1 MEKNVKVHCLTNPV
15 TMQSVANVLLAAGG
29 SAVMA
34 QDEQEVEEIT
44 AICQATLL
52 NTGVPDERKIRSCIL
67 AGKCANRLG
76 HPVVLD
82 PVGAGASKFRRKKIG
97 QLLQSVVPS
106 IIRCNQE
113 EASALLRAE
122 DEKEFLVLGT
132 ERQKIEG
139 TAESCQ
145 QDGDAVFSGIQSGGV
160 ESSLELELEKARR
173 LAVRLAKK
181 YRCTVCMTGEQDVI
195 SDGERVKVISG
206 GDGRICRITGSG
218 CMLSA
223 LCALKCGDGTDSF
236 EAAAEAAETWR
247 HCAERAGETV
257 DEKEEGIGSFQI
269 RLLDALSLKMEM
281 ERGRRMEVQSRMKQ
295 NKKRAL
301 FYVLLFVLGVV
312 FGLTKINGQAEGE
325 TLETVVETLVR
336 SGVTCVQLREKH
348 ASDEEIISE
357 GKKLNEICRKHHVPL
372 IVNDRPDLAKKIGAA
387 GVHVGLSDMGIE
399 KARELLGED
408 FIIGGSA
415 HNVKEALQAQ
425 KAGADYI
432 GCGAVFGSQTKSD
445 VTTLAKEE
453 LCAIC
458 EAVEIPVVAI
468 GGITAENIKELT
480 GTGIDG
486 VAVVSGLFA
495 AKDKPEMVR
504 RFLKAF
510 EMKKVLTIAGSD
522 CSGGAGIQADL
533 KTMAANGVYGMSAV
547 MALTAQNTTGV
558 QGIMEVTPEFA
569 GQQIDSIFTDIRPD
583 AVKIGM
589 LSSGE
594 IIHVVAEK
602 LKEYQAEHIV
612 LDPVMVSTSGHRLIQ
627 KDAEQ
632 SLKKELFPL
641 AELITP
647 NIPEAEVLSGRKIK
661 NAQDMES
668 AAEKIVEEYGCA
680 VLLKGG
686 HRINDANDFLCTGEK
701 KVWICGERVENPN
714 THGTGCTLS
723 SAIASN
729 LAKGAGMEEAV
740 QKAKEYLTEALKEQL
755 DLGAGSGPMDHTL
768 GKIIFE

>member
-139 TAESCQ
+139 TAEGCQ

-206 GDGRICRITGSG
+206 GDGRICRIT
-218 CMLSA
+218 
-223 LCALKCGDGTDSF
+223 DSF

-295 NKKRAL
+295 NKKRYISPEQLRLYAVTDRKWL
-301 FYVLLFVLGVV
+301 
-312 FGLTKINGQAEGE
+312 AEGE

-415 HNVKEALQAQ
+415 HNVEEALQAQ

-445 VTTLAKEE
+445 VTTLAKKE

>member
-236 EAAAEAAETWR
+236 EAAAEAAETMATL
-247 HCAERAGETV
+247 CG
-257 DEKEEGIGSFQI
+257 KS
-269 RLLDALSLKMEM
+269 
-281 ERGRRMEVQSRMKQ
+281 RG
-295 NKKRAL
+295 
-301 FYVLLFVLGVV
+301 
-312 FGLTKINGQAEGE
+312 
-325 TLETVVETLVR
+325 
-336 SGVTCVQLREKH
+336 
-348 ASDEEIISE
+348 D
-357 GKKLNEICRKHHVPL
+357 
-372 IVNDRPDLAKKIGAA
+372 
-387 GVHVGLSDMGIE
+387 
-399 KARELLGED
+399 
-408 FIIGGSA
+408 
-415 HNVKEALQAQ
+415 
-425 KAGADYI
+425 
-432 GCGAVFGSQTKSD
+432 CG
-445 VTTLAKEE
+445 
-453 LCAIC
+453 
-458 EAVEIPVVAI
+458 
-468 GGITAENIKELT
+468 
-480 GTGIDG
+480 
-486 VAVVSGLFA
+486 
-495 AKDKPEMVR
+495 
-504 RFLKAF
+504 
-510 EMKKVLTIAGSD
+510 
-522 CSGGAGIQADL
+522 
-533 KTMAANGVYGMSAV
+533 
-547 MALTAQNTTGV
+547 
-558 QGIMEVTPEFA
+558 
-569 GQQIDSIFTDIRPD
+569 
-583 AVKIGM
+583 
-589 LSSGE
+589 
-594 IIHVVAEK
+594 
-602 LKEYQAEHIV
+602 
-612 LDPVMVSTSGHRLIQ
+612 
-627 KDAEQ
+627 
-632 SLKKELFPL
+632 
-641 AELITP
+641 
-647 NIPEAEVLSGRKIK
+647 
-661 NAQDMES
+661 
-668 AAEKIVEEYGCA
+668 
-680 VLLKGG
+680 
-686 HRINDANDFLCTGEK
+686 
-701 KVWICGERVENPN
+701 
-714 THGTGCTLS
+714 
-723 SAIASN
+723 
-729 LAKGAGMEEAV
+729 
-740 QKAKEYLTEALKEQL
+740 
-755 DLGAGSGPMDHTL
+755 
-768 GKIIFE
+768 

>member
-139 TAESCQ
+139 TAEGCQ

-206 GDGRICRITGSG
+206 GD
-218 CMLSA
+218 
-223 LCALKCGDGTDSF
+223 
-236 EAAAEAAETWR
+236 
-247 HCAERAGETV
+247 
-257 DEKEEGIGSFQI
+257 EKEEGIGSFQI

-295 NKKRAL
+295 NKKRYISPEQLRLYAVTDRKWL
-301 FYVLLFVLGVV
+301 
-312 FGLTKINGQAEGE
+312 AEGE

-415 HNVKEALQAQ
+415 HNVEEALQAQ

-445 VTTLAKEE
+445 VTTLAKKE

>member
-295 NKKRAL
+295 NKKRYISPEQLRLYAVTDRKWL
-301 FYVLLFVLGVV
+301 
-312 FGLTKINGQAEGE
+312 AEGE

-432 GCGAVFGSQTKSD
+432 GCGAVFG
-445 VTTLAKEE
+445 LADGHN
-453 LCAIC
+453 LVGVGGG
-458 EAVEIPVVAI
+458 EAVHF
-468 GGITAENIKELT
+468 
-480 GTGIDG
+480 IDG

>member
-1 MEKNVKVHCLTNPV
+1 M
-15 TMQSVANVLLAAGG
+15 
-29 SAVMA
+29 
-34 QDEQEVEEIT
+34 
-44 AICQATLL
+44 
-52 NTGVPDERKIRSCIL
+52 
-67 AGKCANRLG
+67 
-76 HPVVLD
+76 
-82 PVGAGASKFRRKKIG
+82 
-97 QLLQSVVPS
+97 
-106 IIRCNQE
+106 
-113 EASALLRAE
+113 
-122 DEKEFLVLGT
+122 
-132 ERQKIEG
+132 
-139 TAESCQ
+139 
-145 QDGDAVFSGIQSGGV
+145 
-160 ESSLELELEKARR
+160 
-173 LAVRLAKK
+173 
-181 YRCTVCMTGEQDVI
+181 I

-295 NKKRAL
+295 NKKRYISPEQLRLYAVTDRKWL
-301 FYVLLFVLGVV
+301 
-312 FGLTKINGQAEGE
+312 AEGE

-415 HNVKEALQAQ
+415 HNVEEALQAQ

-445 VTTLAKEE
+445 VTTLAKKE

>member
-257 DEKEEGIGSFQI
+257 DEKEEGNRKFSDKAAGCFVIEDGNGARQENGGAEQDETEQKKIYFTGAAQ
-269 RLLDALSLKMEM
+269 ALCGDRQKMA
-281 ERGRRMEVQSRMKQ
+281 RGRRDTGDSSGDTGAFRRDVCT
-295 NKKRAL
+295 AP
-301 FYVLLFVLGVV
+301 
-312 FGLTKINGQAEGE
+312 GE
-325 TLETVVETLVR
+325 TR
-336 SGVTCVQLREKH
+336 
-348 ASDEEIISE
+348 
-357 GKKLNEICRKHHVPL
+357 
-372 IVNDRPDLAKKIGAA
+372 
-387 GVHVGLSDMGIE
+387 
-399 KARELLGED
+399 
-408 FIIGGSA
+408 
-415 HNVKEALQAQ
+415 
-425 KAGADYI
+425 
-432 GCGAVFGSQTKSD
+432 FG
-445 VTTLAKEE
+445 
-453 LCAIC
+453 
-458 EAVEIPVVAI
+458 
-468 GGITAENIKELT
+468 
-480 GTGIDG
+480 
-486 VAVVSGLFA
+486 
-495 AKDKPEMVR
+495 
-504 RFLKAF
+504 
-510 EMKKVLTIAGSD
+510 
-522 CSGGAGIQADL
+522 
-533 KTMAANGVYGMSAV
+533 
-547 MALTAQNTTGV
+547 
-558 QGIMEVTPEFA
+558 
-569 GQQIDSIFTDIRPD
+569 
-583 AVKIGM
+583 
-589 LSSGE
+589 
-594 IIHVVAEK
+594 
-602 LKEYQAEHIV
+602 
-612 LDPVMVSTSGHRLIQ
+612 
-627 KDAEQ
+627 
-632 SLKKELFPL
+632 
-641 AELITP
+641 
-647 NIPEAEVLSGRKIK
+647 
-661 NAQDMES
+661 
-668 AAEKIVEEYGCA
+668 
-680 VLLKGG
+680 
-686 HRINDANDFLCTGEK
+686 
-701 KVWICGERVENPN
+701 
-714 THGTGCTLS
+714 
-723 SAIASN
+723 
-729 LAKGAGMEEAV
+729 
-740 QKAKEYLTEALKEQL
+740 
-755 DLGAGSGPMDHTL
+755 
-768 GKIIFE
+768 